1 MSTIKNNVITTTAS
15 AGINL
20 RNTLSATIEGN
31 TITDTNHNSI
41 TITSQTGSTES
52 NIVVKDNNLSDWG
65 IGGEG
70 RAMRISNIITANI
83 NGNVMSHSATAPE
96 EFVKV
101 TGFTSMDASQ
111 NYWNGSNP
119 YQEDGIF
126 YKEGIDNPE
135 DILVN
140 YYSDA
145 EKERLITL
153 ELVIDDENLDDSYD
167 YANEV
172 EMLKYNRTF
181 TGIGT
186 WHALY
191 VPFAIPQTYLMDY
204 EVVKFT
210 TFDENKMSLTVE
222 AVEEVEA
229 NTPYLIRAKTQEA
242 EKELEIL
249 LAGIIVK
256 TESNTFEFESSTK
269 NAIIK
274 GVYKETIASEIPGAY
289 AMSGGVLKQAADPNQ
304 ILKPF
309 RFYVILT
316 DTTNGEAV
324 QSNTLNSIGIDFNG
338 EEGDI
343 TTGIDNPESTNDN
356 QEPVIYDLQ
365 GRRVVNPTKGIYIV
379 NGKKVVIK

>member
-249 LAGIIVK
+249 LANVVVK

-269 NAIIK
+269 KAIIK
-274 GVYKETIASEIPGAY
+274 GVYKETKASDIQGAY
-289 AMSGGVLKQAADPNQ
+289 AMSGGVLKRAADPDQ
-304 ILKPF
+304 TLKPF
-309 RFYVILT
+309 RFYVMLT
-316 DTTNGEAV
+316 DTTDGEAV

-379 NGKKVVIK
+379 NGKKTVIK

>member
-210 TFDENKMSLTVE
+210 TFDENKMSLKVE

-229 NTPYLIRAKTQEA
+229 NTPYLIRAKTQET

-316 DTTNGEAV
+316 ETTNGEAV